1 MIISGTGNRELYTT
15 EEELRQAIL
24 EIFEKEQPTK
34 IISGMAIGFD
44 QIFAEVAVK
53 HQVPFIAAVPIA
65 EQASVWPAKA
75 QEKYLRLLELAS
87 EVIIVSDSPYAAWKL
102 HARNEWMVNN
112 SDALVVYN
120 NKTDGGAVACLN
132 YAKKQSK
139 RIIELSFYES

>member
-53 HQVPFIAAVPIA
+53 YQVPFIAAVPIV
-65 EQASVWPAKA
+65 EQASIWPIKA
-75 QEKYLRLLELAS
+75 QEKYLKLLELAA
-87 EVIIVSDSPYAAWKL
+87 EVIVVSESPYAAWKL
-102 HARNEWMVNN
+102 HARNEWMVDN

-132 YAKKQSK
+132 YTKRRNK
-139 RIIELSFYES
+139 RIIELSFSES